1 MDKVTLNIILVL
13 LISFIICFLVYLGII
28 LILVPYWDKENEK
41 ENEKKNNKS
50 CCSTA
55 QNFTLKRFL
64 NSGQKVSTLEQDG
77 IYYKP
82 YFDKE
87 KGLYIPMVVVDI
99 SSRSNPFGLIQKN
112 VIYYQ
117 LIPLSVLSDIRNHFE
132 EEITQALLKNN
143 KGNNNKENNEQGE

>member
-1 MDKVTLNIILVL
+1 MDSFNIMGIGACIAVVL
-13 LISFIICFLVYLGII
+13 MGLCWIIRLIANI
-28 LILVPYWDKENEK
+28 DKENPSK
-41 ENEKKNNKS
+41 EDNKAKNSKEDNKAEKKKMLKLLKS
-50 CCSTA
+50 GDHTSA
-55 QNFTLKRFL
+55 
-64 NSGQKVSTLEQDG
+64 LEQDG
-77 IYYKP
+77 ICYKP